1 MGDPL
6 EPPDTLPPEDRKTP
20 SPTREP
26 PRYVGWR
33 INVAATALVIATLL
47 VGYGLA
53 HPREIA
59 LPFSI
64 DTGTGARAER
74 GATPESR
81 SASTASPRDGDGRG
95 ARAPR
100 AD

>member
-1 MGDPL
+1 M
-6 EPPDTLPPEDRKTP
+6 TP

-64 DTGTGARAER
+64 DTGTGTGARAER

-81 SASTASPRDGDGRG
+81 SASTASPRDADGRG
-95 ARAPR
+95 ARGPR